1 VPGAQPR
8 RWGFHRL
15 TDAWARRLVADA
27 RLSRG
32 DLVLDIGAG
41 TGTLTAPLAATGA
54 TVLAIE
60 LNPARRRA
68 LQQRFPTP
76 TPATRFDDDHRD
88 RRGAPHRRSHDP
100 GARVVGPHAERWG
113 DGAGVRVV
121 AGDAADLRL
130 PRLPFRVVAN
140 PPFGVSTA
148 LLKRLL
154 APGSRLVAADLV
166 LPVPVA
172 VRWAS
177 GRAPG
182 AGRWL
187 RDFDLSV
194 GRRLP
199 ATAFR
204 PKTPA
209 TCAVLRIR
217 RR

>member
-1 VPGAQPR
+1 VPGGQPR

-27 RLSRG
+27 RLRSD

-41 TGTLTAPLAATGA
+41 TGALTAPLAATGA
-54 TVLAIE
+54 RVVAIE
-60 LNPARRRA
+60 LDLARRRV
-68 LQQRFPTP
+68 LQQRFP
-76 TPATRFDDDHRD
+76 A
-88 RRGAPHRRSHDP
+88 
-100 GARVVGPHAERWG
+100 AERRT

-130 PRLPFRVVAN
+130 PRQPFRVVAN
-140 PPFGVSTA
+140 PPFAASTA

-204 PKTPA
+204 PEAPA

-217 RR
+217 RRR